1 MSVDARLRDWATDR
15 LLTTATIC
23 RNRVVVR
30 VCSNAVEA

>member
-15 LLTTATIC
+15 LLTTAIIC
-23 RNRVVVR
+23 GNRVVFR